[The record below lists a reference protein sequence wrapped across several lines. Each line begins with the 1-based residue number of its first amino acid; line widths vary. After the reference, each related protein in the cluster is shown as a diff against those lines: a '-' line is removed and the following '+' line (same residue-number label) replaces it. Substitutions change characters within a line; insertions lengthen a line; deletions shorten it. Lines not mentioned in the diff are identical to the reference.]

1 MKGTYAM
8 NIMKCPVLKTLF
20 TNLQRFETINSVQ
33 FSRNRGNPEW
43 SYQDVL
49 HLPSDLDTA
58 LSWI

>member
-8 NIMKCPVLKTLF
+8 NTMKRPVLKTLF
-20 TNLQRFETINSVQ
+20 TNSQRFETINSIQ